1 MDNLTNGT
9 EVLLF
14 KNTTNDIYEDTK
26 KYIKGIVIGSYT
38 EASLLFTA
46 CVLCISSYHLIIINF

>member
-26 KYIKGIVIGSYT
+26 KYINY
-38 EASLLFTA
+38 F
-46 CVLCISSYHLIIINF
+46 YDIIKI